1 MNTTCTK
8 THTFELIKPS
18 HLGSCV
24 LISMVGNQCVYVWR
38 FWDISLGYQ
47 WSTERSGCRCKSPIS
62 AVRNSRAHSSAS
74 IFKAKAIR
82 RKRMMKNLK
91 SESNVRPNTKI
102 RSLSTHPHASGNW
115 CEVHTS
121 TEPLATWQLHF
132 NVLSDSKPQVW
143 SSTRSGKSLFL
154 DNLCLFCYY
163 TV

>member
-1 MNTTCTK
+1 M
-8 THTFELIKPS
+8 
-18 HLGSCV
+18 GSCV

-47 WSTERSGCRCKSPIS
+47 WSAEQSGCRCKSPIS

-121 TEPLATWQLHF
+121 TEPLATWQLGNYTSMSSLIPNRRF
-132 NVLSDSKPQVW
+132 DPQLVQVNLSVLTTCFYFAIIQYKCIQISNGPPW
-143 SSTRSGKSLFL
+143 
-154 DNLCLFCYY
+154 
-163 TV
+163 